1 MTKDQMMK
9 CEAPRVYNKRR
20 PREVPKDAVYV
31 GRPSRWGNPYRVS
44 KTKTRDRSIR
54 EFQTY
59 AELKDFYEPDWLEP
73 LRGKDL
79 VCWCSPL
86 PCHADVLL
94 RMANEDIETK
104 RARHAEIGWP

>member
-1 MTKDQMMK
+1 MPSSKIFTKNTGL
-9 CEAPRVYNKRR
+9 A
-20 PREVPKDAVYV
+20 
-31 GRPSRWGNPYRVS
+31 
-44 KTKTRDRSIR
+44 
-54 EFQTY
+54 
-59 AELKDFYEPDWLEP
+59 P